1 MREIHDLTDK
11 LNDVDARIVNLNKM
25 NEGATA
31 AVRQLI
37 RYFLD
42 EVNSL
47 DIAETHLR
55 SHLASGEPS
64 IERLKEIGDRHFS
77 QLAILQAARAT
88 YNGY

>member
-1 MREIHDLTDK
+1 MRDIHGLTSK
-11 LNDVDARIVNLNKM
+11 LNDVDARVLDLNKM
-25 NEGATA
+25 NEDAA
-31 AVRQLI
+31 PAVRQLI

-55 SHLASGEPS
+55 SHLASGEAS

-77 QLAILQAARAT
+77 QLAILQATRAT
-88 YNGY
+88 FNGY